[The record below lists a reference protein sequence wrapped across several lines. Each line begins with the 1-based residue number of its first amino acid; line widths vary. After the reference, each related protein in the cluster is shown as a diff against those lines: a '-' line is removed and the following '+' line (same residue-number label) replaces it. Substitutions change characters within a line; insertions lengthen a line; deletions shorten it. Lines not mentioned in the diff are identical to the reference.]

1 MAEYRAPLRDMRFVM
16 EELCGL
22 NEIAQLPGCEEATPD
37 VVQAILEEGGKFATE
52 VLSPL
57 NRIGDREGCRWED
70 GRVTTPTGWKEAYQ
84 QFREAGWTAVA
95 CDPEF
100 GGQGL
105 PKLVSTAVMELWKSA
120 NMAFSL
126 CPMLTQGAIEA
137 LMLCGT
143 DRQKQLYLP
152 KMVSGE
158 WTGTMNLTEPQA
170 GSDLS
175 AVRTR
180 AEPTPD
186 GRYKLFGQKI
196 FITYGEHEMSENI
209 VHLVLARLPDAPE
222 GVKGIS
228 LFVVPK
234 YLVNEDGSL
243 GSRNDVRCVS
253 IEHKLGIHGS
263 PTCVLSFG
271 DQGGAIGEL
280 VGEPNKGLQYMFI
293 MMNEARFA
301 VGMEGLALAERAYQQ
316 ALAYAQE
323 RIQGFE
329 VGEKSGARVPIIKHP
344 DVRRMLLR
352 IKAHTEAMRAM
363 NYHVAS
369 AFDFARH
376 HPDPAVR
383 ERSQAYVELM
393 IPVVKGWCTE
403 KAVEMTSLNIQVHG
417 GMGFIEETGAAQH
430 FRDARITPIYEGT
443 TAIQANDLIGRK
455 IARNGGLVAQMLAQ
469 EMEKTVAAL
478 RATGEADLGRI
489 AGRLEA
495 GVAALRKGV
504 EFIVANFQTNPKAAH
519 ASSVPLLELFGV
531 VCGGWHMARAALV
544 AHKQLA
550 NGNVPDPLFY
560 QGKRDTARF
569 YADHILPQ
577 ATALAETVVAGADVT
592 ISFATEA
599 LTAGC

>member
-1 MAEYRAPLRDMRFVM
+1 MLDYRAPLRDMRFVM
-16 EELCGL
+16 EELCQL
-22 NEIAQLPGCEEATPD
+22 DAISQLPGCEEATPD
-37 VVQAILEEGGKFATE
+37 LVQAILEEGGKFATE

-57 NRIGDREGCRWED
+57 NRVGDKEGCRLAD
-70 GRVTTPTGWKEAYQ
+70 GQVTTPTGWQEAYR

-95 CDPEF
+95 CDPAY

-143 DRQKQLYLP
+143 EEQKTRYLP

-180 AEPTPD
+180 AEPTGD
-186 GRYKLFGQKI
+186 GRYQLFGQKI
-196 FITYGEHEMSENI
+196 FITYGEHNLSENI

-234 YLVNEDGSL
+234 YLVNDDGSL
-243 GSRNDVRCVS
+243 GARNDVRCVS

-280 VGEPNKGLQYMFI
+280 VGEPNRGLEYMFI

-301 VGMEGLALAERAYQQ
+301 VGMEGLALAERAWQQ
-316 ALAYAQE
+316 AAHYAHE

-329 VGEKSGARVPIIKHP
+329 VGQKGGERVPILKHP
-344 DVRRMLLR
+344 DVRRMLLT

-363 NYHVAS
+363 NYHVAA
-369 AFDFARH
+369 AFDLARH
-376 HPDPAVR
+376 HPDSAVR
-383 ERSQAYVELM
+383 ERSQAYLELM

-403 KAVEMTSLNIQVHG
+403 RAVVLTSLNVQVHG
-417 GMGFIEETGAAQH
+417 GMGFIEETGAAQL

-455 IARNGGLVAQMLAQ
+455 IARNGGAVAQALADEMDKSVAALREQGDPLLARIADRLAQ
-469 EMEKTVAAL
+469 GVAAL
-478 RATGEADLGRI
+478 RA
-489 AGRLEA
+489 
-495 GVAALRKGV
+495 GVA
-504 EFIVANFQTNPKAAH
+504 FILDHYFRDPKTAH

-544 AHKQLA
+544 SHAQLA
-550 NGNVPDPLFY
+550 GQCEDPDFY
-560 QGKRDTARF
+560 RAKLATARF
-569 YADHILPQ
+569 YAEHVLPQ
-577 ATALAETVVAGADVT
+577 ATALSETVCSGAA
-592 ISFATEA
+592 ATVEYPEA
-599 LTAGC
+599 LLANA